1 MSLEWKTL
9 EIPLHHAKEVI
20 KTYGQETERIFTNGP
35 AKAGKYY
42 SYEGA
47 AIKYDIYS
55 LYLYFENIPQWL
67 KTCYVK
73 GAYVDHITD
82 NNNFIEIRYEKE
94 EEKWVEKRKL
104 SRPSQG
110 VPGSTIY
117 TGADNEPL
125 LRDVLPNNRVGGLT
139 DTTEYILQKILTNG
153 NVTEEVKGYTTDTD
167 YEYIRT
173 EVLCEMKDV
182 SQVKL
187 IIVYAQASVDVAPIY
202 PVDVYFKNTKPLE
215 ISWAS
220 RIEVYREPSWDS
232 VLYKK
237 SNDVLYISNSK
248 IELWNDNGVRAEHIL
263 ESSTNIYTVSLS
275 ELTSFGVGN
284 LYYKITSTTNDN
296 VEGYTTGKCVL
307 IGETNAP
314 DITGHINDSFPTIS
328 WNCDNQAAWQMIVKQ
343 GENVFLDT
351 GIKPGNVQEY
361 KLPIL
366 LDDGNYSVEIRA
378 VNTVGVY
385 TGWSSYLMVLSTVKP
400 SAPDGIIVSANNKF
414 GITVKCNIPSDAG
427 TLFVMRRRDS
437 LSKAE
442 IVGEYIE
449 NFTDYK
455 IELNESYEYTVRNYV
470 EGCSDGAWVDAVVN
484 AEGVVIRK
492 ANDFVHLFMAETEFD
507 VIKADERD
515 DTLSKCVGR
524 TFPVLEIGEWITSTR
539 RAGGCVSNDDYKLLV
554 EMSLNGSVM
563 LQSNKEVI
571 PCYMRVADMGKHVS
585 GGRLVELVFTRID
598 GE

>member
-9 EIPLHHAKEVI
+9 EIPLHHAKEI
-20 KTYGQETERIFTNGP
+20 HRYEGKEEERVFTNGS
-35 AKAGKYY
+35 AKAGYNQYGTVFDYY
-42 SYEGA
+42 
-47 AIKYDIYS
+47 D
-55 LYLYFENIPQWL
+55 LFLYFENIPQWL
-67 KTCYVK
+67 KTCYWRSCW
-73 GAYVDHITD
+73 VDHVRENTKTIINTYSNID
-82 NNNFIEIRYEKE
+82 GKYELLTTSK
-94 EEKWVEKRKL
+94 
-104 SRPSQG
+104 SG
-110 VPGSTIY
+110 VPFGSTLF
-117 TGADNEPL
+117 TGANEKIGE
-125 LRDVLPNNRVGGLT
+125 RDIIISDGSGISR
-139 DTTEYILQKILTNG
+139 DTSENTLQKILQNG
-153 NVTEEVKGYTTDTD
+153 NISEDIRGMNIKESDTILKLSITDFT
-167 YEYIRT
+167 
-173 EVLCEMKDV
+173 DV
-182 SQVKL
+182 SN
-187 IIVYAQASVDVAPIY
+187 IVLKIEYAKADVEVTPIY

-237 SNDVLYISNSK
+237 SDDVLYISNSK
-248 IELWNDNGVRAEHIL
+248 IELWNDNGVRTEHIL
-263 ESSTNIYTVSLS
+263 ESSTNIYTISLT

-296 VEGYTTGKCVL
+296 VEGYTIGKCIL

-351 GIKPGNVQEY
+351 GIKPGNEQEY

-414 GITVKCNIPSDAG
+414 GITVKCNIPSDVG
-427 TLFVMRRRDS
+427 TLFVMRRKDS

-539 RAGGCVSNDDYKLLV
+539 RAGGCVSNDDYKLLI

-585 GGRLVELVFTRID
+585 GGRLVELAFTRID